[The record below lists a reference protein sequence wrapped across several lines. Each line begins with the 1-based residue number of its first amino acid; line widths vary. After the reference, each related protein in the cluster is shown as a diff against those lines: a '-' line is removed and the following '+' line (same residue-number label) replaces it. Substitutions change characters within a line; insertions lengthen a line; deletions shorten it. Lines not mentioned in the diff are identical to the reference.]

1 MKTKNEGMV
10 ALNGASPAMLVHPG
24 SILGE
29 ELKARNLRQKD
40 FADAT
45 GLQATHLSALI
56 HGVRNFTP
64 EIATKIE
71 SGLPEI
77 PAAFWMKLQAQYN
90 LDRSRNSRGSRY
102 VEGYLPKASQRP
114 MVLRD
119 IASEKGYR
127 GSVRL
132 TLTIPEADLDLS
144 ETLFHRLGWKYELD

>member
-1 MKTKNEGMV
+1 METKNEKMV

-29 ELKARNLRQKD
+29 ELKARNIIQKD
-40 FADAT
+40 FAETT

-90 LDRSRNSRGSRY
+90 LDKARKIPTSHY
-102 VEGYLPKASQRP
+102 VDGYFSKSSANP
-114 MVLRD
+114 MMLRD
-119 IASEKGYR
+119 IASEKGYNTKMQVTL
-127 GSVRL
+127 SIQPADWEILRL
-132 TLTIPEADLDLS
+132 LCLR
-144 ETLFHRLGWKYELD
+144 FGWEWSRK

>member
-1 MKTKNEGMV
+1 METKNEGMV

-77 PAAFWMKLQAQYN
+77 PASFWMKLQAQYN
-90 LDRSRNSRGSRY
+90 LDKARKMPPSRY
-102 VEGYLPKASQRP
+102 VDGYFPRTSQQP
-114 MVLRD
+114 MMLRD
-119 IASEKGYR
+119 IASEKGYNNKTQVTL
-127 GSVRL
+127 SIPPSDWEILRL
-132 TLTIPEADLDLS
+132 LCLR
-144 ETLFHRLGWKYELD
+144 FGWEWIRP

>member
-1 MKTKNEGMV
+1 METKNEGMV

-24 SILGE
+24 GILGE

-40 FADAT
+40 FADAI

-102 VEGYLPKASQRP
+102 VDGYFPKTSQQP
-114 MVLRD
+114 MMLRD
-119 IASEKGYR
+119 IASEKGYNNKTQVTL
-127 GSVRL
+127 SIPPSDWEILRL
-132 TLTIPEADLDLS
+132 LCLR
-144 ETLFHRLGWKYELD
+144 FGWEWIRP